1 MIVGTGTCSKN
12 PFDNNELVNFSN
24 AISNG
29 LLEHAPFV
37 LLFQNYTR
45 SQIYLNHNYTHD
57 FQRTAVNSSPITLVS
72 EFSGNLFLSK
82 TPSEDSGGSPVPPLT
97 PHDGSATTAAHG

>member
-1 MIVGTGTCSKN
+1 MIVGTGTCSKK

-29 LLEHAPFV
+29 LLEHARFV
-37 LLFQNYTR
+37 LLFQNY
-45 SQIYLNHNYTHD
+45 YNNYTHD